1 MLYHK
6 VIFWNF
12 HMRSSD
18 KDYVTDIDFL
28 LFRARAKLYGVW
40 PVSRKIVLLTY
51 FGENIRNKDLCS
63 YAHFCLILDLVHMQF
78 YNIHSSG

>member
-1 MLYHK
+1 
-6 VIFWNF
+6 
-12 HMRSSD
+12 MRSSD

-63 YAHFCLILDLVHMQF
+63 YAYFCLILDLVHMQF